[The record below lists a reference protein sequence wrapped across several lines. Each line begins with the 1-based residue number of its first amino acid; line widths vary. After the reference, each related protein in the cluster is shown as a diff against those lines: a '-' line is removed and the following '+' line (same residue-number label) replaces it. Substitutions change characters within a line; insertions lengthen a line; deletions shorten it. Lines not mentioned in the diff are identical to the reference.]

1 MTTSALPS
9 PAPPGARPGRL
20 GLAVLLSG
28 GFITIFDLF
37 VVNIAIPS
45 MQRTLDA
52 SFAQINF
59 IIVAYE
65 LAYGVLLIAGSRLGD
80 RLGRRRLFVL
90 GMLGFA
96 LTSALCGLAPDANA
110 LICARALGGGHA
122 VPAGVR
128 ADPRQ
133 LRRPRAPP
141 RVRPAGHDAGAGGH
155 RRPGAGRLDRAC
167 RPVRPVLARDL
178 PGQCAAGPGRLEAG
192 APSAG
197 VARAFGLVDGLARC
211 RAGRAGPGPADAGA
225 DRGPGAALACLDAG
239 QRHAGRGRAGIVRAR
254 AARIGAAA
262 RRWWT

>member
-1 MTTSALPS
+1 MFRRLHDHFRPS
-9 PAPPGARPGRL
+9 LPAPPAARPGRL

-110 LICARALGGGHA
+110 LICARALRA
-122 VPAGVR
+122 DVPA
-128 ADPRQ
+128 
-133 LRRPRAPP
+133 
-141 RVRPAGHDAGAGGH
+141 
-155 RRPGAGRLDRAC
+155 
-167 RPVRPVLARDL
+167 
-178 PGQCAAGPGRLEAG
+178 AA
-192 APSAG
+192 
-197 VARAFGLVDGLARC
+197 
-211 RAGRAGPGPADAGA
+211 
-225 DRGPGAALACLDAG
+225 
-239 QRHAGRGRAGIVRAR
+239 IR
-254 AARIGAAA
+254 AARSACWA
-262 RRWWT
+262 